1 MDKFEQIKMIEL
13 VKVDDPDS
21 DGGMTLVFQGNKI
34 LKIKI
39 VDGKLVSKFEQIYQ
53 LPINYKPIQYIYT

>member
-13 VKVDDPDS
+13 VKVEDPDS
-21 DGGMTLVFQGNKI
+21 DGDLTLIFQQDKK

-39 VDGKLVSKFEQIYQ
+39 VDGKLASEFI
-53 LPINYKPIQYIYT
+53 

>member
-13 VKVDDPDS
+13 VKVNDPDS
-21 DGGMTLVFQGNKI
+21 DGGITLVFQENKI

-39 VDGKLVSKFEQIYQ
+39 VDGKLVSQFV
-53 LPINYKPIQYIYT
+53 